1 MASIVGVAAQTFATL
16 AAIGAGFWAYQE
28 NYKTR
33 YALSELSSLHSQIG
47 AQHNRMGMLEA
58 EWAYLNRPD
67 RLRELAD
74 MNFRKLGLIPMMPN
88 HFGNVAQAPMP
99 PDILPPIM
107 GVAEIVSHQPDSGEP
122 L

>member
-1 MASIVGVAAQTFATL
+1 MRSFVRVTAHAAATL

-33 YALSELSSLHSQIG
+33 HALSEVSSLHRQIG
-47 AQHNRMGMLEA
+47 AQHDRMGMLQA

-74 MNFRKLGLIPMMPN
+74 MNFRKLELIPMMPR
-88 HFGNVAQAPMP
+88 HFGNVAQAPFP

-107 GVAEIVSHQPDSGEP
+107 GVAEIVSFQPDSGEP